1 LLFICVSLAEVL
13 EMSPGKLDKAYRNN
27 KLNMQGE
34 TDAASGQLRRI
45 KQYYTPEGQKR
56 EKEKLYREH
65 DNYQAIG
72 KLRSKKFAGEQL
84 TDDEKDTLAGL
95 KRERRLLRR
104 S

>member
-1 LLFICVSLAEVL
+1 
-13 EMSPGKLDKAYRNN
+13 MSPGKLDKAYRNN
-27 KLNMQGE
+27 KLNMQGM
-34 TDAASGQLRRI
+34 TDGSAAELRRI

-56 EKEKLYREH
+56 EKERLYRKH

-84 TDDEKDTLAGL
+84 TDDEKDRLAEL
-95 KRERRLLRR
+95 KRERRLIRK